1 MVVNKQIV
9 FLKLQALAV
18 QKRKVEEEKNNQSSL
33 KRENQTLS
41 ESCQDIENKR
51 QKLAQELQS
60 KENQISCLDGKLSH
74 TKAQLDTE
82 TAKVSFATF
91 A

>member
-1 MVVNKQIV
+1 M
-9 FLKLQALAV
+9 
-18 QKRKVEEEKNNQSSL
+18 
-33 KRENQTLS
+33 S
-41 ESCQDIENKR
+41 ETCQDVENKR

-82 TAKVSFATF
+82 TAKVSFAIF
-91 A
+91 ALVVR